1 VVVDVADLMQAVD
14 ALLAANPGLGA
25 LLGVDVGALR
35 AEIAGLLA
43 SGDLDSL
50 VSVVPPGDG
59 LFEPAPEGPLAE
71 LAGLADVPGS
81 VIGTL
86 RLA

>member
-1 VVVDVADLMQAVD
+1 
-14 ALLAANPGLGA
+14 
-25 LLGVDVGALR
+25 
-35 AEIAGLLA
+35 
-43 SGDLDSL
+43 